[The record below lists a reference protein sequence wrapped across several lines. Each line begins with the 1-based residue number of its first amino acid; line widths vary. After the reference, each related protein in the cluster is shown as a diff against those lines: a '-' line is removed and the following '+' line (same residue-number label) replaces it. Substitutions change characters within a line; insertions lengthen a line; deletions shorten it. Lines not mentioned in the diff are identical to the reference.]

1 MQVYK
6 FGGASIASPERMRR
20 LLPVIGSADRP
31 LVLVVSAYG
40 KTTNALEAVFRDLAD
55 GKKEA
60 AQEKIMALEAA
71 HNEYASAVLSEQ
83 GYQALK
89 ERLNEYYTELH
100 WALDDISGKTKDY
113 IYDQIVCMGELLSTA
128 IFSAFLQERH
138 IENAWMDA
146 RDLIRTNADYRDA
159 KVDEAATLR
168 QVRQKLLPQLMKSGI
183 VITQGFIGSNDNN
196 ASTTL
201 GREGSDYSAALFA
214 AMLQAAS
221 LSIWKDVEGLLNADP
236 RQFPDTQKID
246 VITFHEVIEMAYYGA
261 QVIHPKTIKPLQ
273 NADIPLFVK
282 CFLKPELPGTVIR
295 NLTGHIPYP
304 PLIVLKKDQVL
315 LQITSRD
322 FSFITEDNLSKLYT
336 IFYGFQVP
344 INLIQNAAI
353 SLVVCV
359 NAAEDRIR
367 PLIEA
372 LETNYQV
379 LRNEHLQLLTIRH
392 YSPERVAELTAG
404 KTIILEQRTRHT
416 IQVVFAAEP
425 GMA

>member
-6 FGGASIASPERMRR
+6 FGGASIANPERMRQ
-20 LLPVIGSADRP
+20 LMPVIVSAEKP

-40 KTTNALEAVFRDLAD
+40 KTTNALEAVVWDLLA
-55 GKKEA
+55 GKKKA
-60 AQEKIMALEAA
+60 AMEKILVLEKA
-71 HNEYASAVLSEQ
+71 HSDYASTLLSEK

-89 ERLNEYYTELH
+89 ERLNEYYTELQ
-100 WALDDISGKTKDY
+100 WALDDVSGKTKDY
-113 IYDQIVCMGELLSTA
+113 IYDQIVCMGELLSTV
-128 IFSAFLQERH
+128 IFSAFLKEQD
-138 IENAWMDA
+138 IANTWMDA

-159 KVDEAATLR
+159 KVDEASTLK
-168 QVRQKLLPQLMKSGI
+168 QVWQRLVPEVMKSGI

-214 AMLQAAS
+214 AMLPADS

-236 RQFPDTQKID
+236 KQFSTTKKIE
-246 VITFHEVIEMAYYGA
+246 IISFHEVIEMAYYGA

-273 NADIPLFVK
+273 NANIPLFVK
-282 CFLKPELPGTVIR
+282 CFLKPELPGTVIS
-295 NLTGHIPYP
+295 NVAGHIPYP
-304 PLIVLKKDQVL
+304 PLIVLKEDQVL

-322 FSFITEDNLSKLYT
+322 FSFITEDNLSRIYT
-336 IFYGFQVP
+336 IFYDSQVH

-359 NAAEDRIR
+359 DGREDRVR

-372 LETNYQV
+372 LEKDYQV
-379 LRNEHLQLLTIRH
+379 LRNEHLQLLTVRH
-392 YSPERVAELTAG
+392 YSPEIVADLTAG
-404 KTIILEQRTRHT
+404 KSVILEQKTRHT
-416 IQVVFAAEP
+416 IQLVFAAAS
-425 GMA
+425 GII

>member
-6 FGGASIASPERMRR
+6 FGGASIATPERMRR
-20 LLPVIGSADRP
+20 LLPIIEEVQKP

-40 KTTNALEAVFRDLAD
+40 KTTNALESVVWDLA
-55 GKKEA
+55 GGRKKEA
-60 AQEKIMALEAA
+60 FEKIITLEKAHNDYAASLLSEKGFQTLQEK
-71 HNEYASAVLSEQ
+71 
-83 GYQALK
+83 
-89 ERLNEYYTELH
+89 LNEYYTELH

-128 IFSAFLQERH
+128 IFSAFLKEQH
-138 IENAWMDA
+138 IENTWMDA
-146 RDLIRTNADYRDA
+146 RDLIRTNADYRDG
-159 KVDEAATLR
+159 KVDEAITR
-168 QVRQKLLPQLMKSGI
+168 DQIRKKMLPQLNKSGI

-201 GREGSDYSAALFA
+201 GREGSDYSAALFT
-214 AMLQAAS
+214 AMLPASS

-236 RQFPDTQKID
+236 RQFAHTEKIE

-282 CFLKPELPGTVIR
+282 CFLKPDLRGTVIK
-295 NLTGHIPYP
+295 NTEAHIPYP
-304 PLIVLKKDQVL
+304 PLIVLKENQVL

-322 FSFITEDNLSKLYT
+322 FSFITEDNLSRLYT
-336 IFYGFQVP
+336 IFFKFQVK

-359 NAAEDRIR
+359 NGLEDKIR
-367 PLIEA
+367 PLIES
-372 LETNYQV
+372 LERDYLV
-379 LRNEHLQLLTIRH
+379 LRNEDLQLLTIRH
-392 YSPERVAELTAG
+392 YTPALLEELTTG
-404 KTIILEQRTRHT
+404 KRILLEQKTRHT
-416 IQVVFAAEP
+416 IQFVF
-425 GMA
+425 GKM